1 MSNYVMSDKEQ
12 NIRTF
17 GTDVAKGI
25 VEVALTW
32 ETAWPLILLFG
43 AYLPNAWKKRL
54 LDSLVDGYYLIAVI
68 VSIIALFFLRPF
80 FRLIINYFVALAAY
94 NGEANREGTNTQ
106 IMPPNS
112 ELWSSATGATSLLL
126 KLFVIS
132 QLLLVTLTDRFEA
145 DVLKSDVDTLKTRV
159 NLLYKKVDL

>member
-1 MSNYVMSDKEQ
+1 M
-12 NIRTF
+12 
-17 GTDVAKGI
+17 
-25 VEVALTW
+25 
-32 ETAWPLILLFG
+32 
-43 AYLPNAWKKRL
+43 
-54 LDSLVDGYYLIAVI
+54 
-68 VSIIALFFLRPF
+68 
-80 FRLIINYFVALAAY
+80 IINYFVALAAY